1 MAKQEEFIEL
11 KSDVKYI
18 RRTLDEMKEEVKENT
33 IFRNKANGIIGFF
46 GIIAGLLGGLMVWVF
61 GKIWGK

>member
-18 RRTLDEMKEEVKENT
+18 RRTLDEIKSEVKCNT
-33 IFRNKANGIIGFF
+33 EFRNKANGVIGFF
-46 GIIAGLLGGLMVWVF
+46 GIIAGLLGGIMVWAF